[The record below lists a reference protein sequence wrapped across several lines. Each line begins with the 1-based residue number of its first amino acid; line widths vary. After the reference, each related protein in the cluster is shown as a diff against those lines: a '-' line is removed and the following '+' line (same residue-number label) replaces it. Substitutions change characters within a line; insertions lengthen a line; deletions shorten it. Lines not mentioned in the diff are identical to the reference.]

1 MQEYLY
7 EGKEKEALLKQ
18 ALEELDVTEDDIL
31 YSTNTEKV
39 GLLKKEVVK
48 LHVYKMEDVV
58 DFIKEYLAELTK
70 DMGMEVTFESKV
82 RKTNN
87 Y

>member
-31 YSTNTEKV
+31 YSTTSSI
-39 GLLKKEVVK
+39 L
-48 LHVYKMEDVV
+48 
-58 DFIKEYLAELTK
+58 
-70 DMGMEVTFESKV
+70 
-82 RKTNN
+82 
-87 Y
+87 